1 MFKSKIFNRVLL
13 TGSFIVTLI
22 IIAKL
27 SGVLQYAL
35 LPTAGSEP
43 TIKRG
48 GWIFMSNWLPYEK
61 YKILAYDQKNPDH
74 FPGTYAQR
82 LVGVEGDKIQIKN
95 GDLYVNDSL
104 INGSFDINQAYKID
118 RGFANELIE
127 KGAKEE
133 DFYLIDENYYITHL
147 SKKDLKKEYFFERY
161 INTQTDPYIF
171 KTFGQKWN
179 ADNFGPLTVPPGK
192 VFFLGDNR
200 NASLD
205 SRFVGF
211 SDKKD
216 IVGRI
221 FYPKN

>member
-1 MFKSKIFNRVLL
+1 MSKNKIFNRVLL
-13 TGSFIVTLI
+13 TGSFIVSIL

-48 GWIFMSNWLPYEK
+48 GWILMSNILPYEK
-61 YKILAYDQKNPDH
+61 NKILVFKQNNPDY
-74 FPGTYAQR
+74 PLGNYAQR
-82 LVGVEGDKIQIKN
+82 LVGIEGDKIQIKN
-95 GDLYVNDSL
+95 GDLFVNDSL
-104 INGSFDINQAYKID
+104 ISGKFEINQAYKID
-118 RGFANELIE
+118 RGFANHLIE
-127 KGAKEE
+127 KGAAEE
-133 DFYLIDENYYITHL
+133 DFFPIDENHYITHL
-147 SKKDLKKEYFFERY
+147 SRKNLKKDYFFERY
-161 INTQTDPYIF
+161 INTNTEPDIF
-171 KTFGQKWN
+171 KTFGKQWN

-211 SDKKD
+211 ADKED
-216 IVGRI
+216 IVGAV

>member
-1 MFKSKIFNRVLL
+1 MLKNKIFNRVLL
-13 TGSFIVTLI
+13 TGSFIVSIL

-48 GWIFMSNWLPYEK
+48 GWILISNLLPYEK
-61 YKILAYDQKNPDH
+61 NKILVYKQNNPDYQ
-74 FPGTYAQR
+74 PGNYAQR
-82 LVGVEGDKIQIKN
+82 LVGIEGDKIQIKN
-95 GDLYVNDSL
+95 GDLFVNDFL
-104 INGSFDINQAYKID
+104 ISGKFEINQAYKID
-118 RGFANELIE
+118 RGFANHLIE
-127 KGAKEE
+127 QGVAEE
-133 DFYLIDENYYITHL
+133 DFFPIDENHYITHL
-147 SKKDLKKEYFFERY
+147 SKKNLKKDYFFERY
-161 INTQTDPYIF
+161 INTNTEPDIF
-171 KTFGQKWN
+171 KTFGKQWN

-211 SDKKD
+211 AERED
-216 IVGRI
+216 IVGAV